1 MLPELMEQGKEAR
14 VMQLAIMTIWLA
26 KQSLKLQYTHHL
38 FASILTTPLVARTC
52 TLPSVRH
59 GAFH

>member
-1 MLPELMEQGKEAR
+1 
-14 VMQLAIMTIWLA
+14 MQLAIMTIWLA